1 MLFILLQLL
10 FAIPLLGYAIQE
22 PIAEPGSAAMTGAIH
37 FNFMSNKCLD
47 VKGAVFADGTPVQ
60 M

>member
-1 MLFILLQLL
+1 MLSILLQLL
-10 FAIPLLGYAIQE
+10 FAIPLLGYGIQE
-22 PIAEPGSAAMTGAIH
+22 PIAKSAMTGAIH

>member
-1 MLFILLQLL
+1 MLSILLQLF
-10 FAIPLLGYAIQE
+10 FAIPLLGYGIQE
-22 PIAEPGSAAMTGAIH
+22 PIIGPHPIH
-37 FNFMSNKCLD
+37 FNFMPNKCLD

>member
-1 MLFILLQLL
+1 MLSILLQLL

-22 PIAEPGSAAMTGAIH
+22 PIAEPAMTGAIH